1 MRIVLLFTLLL
12 SVTAQ
17 ECRVSNGVEYVKID
31 GNFQPDG
38 CPDGLKCINKICSSV
53 TTASIAD
60 NDKNDG
66 QLEGLPCAVYQASE
80 SRSIVVF
87 QKDDKSQKDGKPY
100 TYSSGGCGSKDGTN
114 LTCVGD
120 WGEKWEECT
129 LIGDKPDTSK
139 DCKPGCSDTRVNDDM
154 CDVGVKYDRG
164 TCRYEYKGWAAGPW
178 TFIGCIIVAI
188 IILVIM
194 WALGCFKPDENENT

>member
-38 CPDGLKCINKICSSV
+38 CPDGLKCINEVCSSV
-53 TTASIAD
+53 TTATTIPDA
-60 NDKNDG
+60 DKNDG

-87 QKDDKSQKDGKPY
+87 QED
-100 TYSSGGCGSKDGTN
+100 
-114 LTCVGD
+114 
-120 WGEKWEECT
+120 EC
-129 LIGDKPDTSK
+129 
-139 DCKPGCSDTRVNDDM
+139 
-154 CDVGVKYDRG
+154 
-164 TCRYEYKGWAAGPW
+164 
-178 TFIGCIIVAI
+178 
-188 IILVIM
+188 
-194 WALGCFKPDENENT
+194 